1 MLIGGHVSAA
11 GGISNSPARAK
22 AIGANC
28 MQIFG
33 SSPRQWQVRIPEAE
47 EVEQY
52 KKELK
57 KHKIES
63 VYLHAPYLIN
73 LASYKKGLQKIS
85 YHALRDHFKICSL
98 IGAEGLIF
106 HLGSH
111 KETTLRKG
119 ISQTISAVKKI
130 LKEVSGKSQL
140 ILEVSS
146 GGGSKIGDSLE
157 QLALLFNGIKDSRA
171 SFCFDTAH
179 AFTAGMIDYSPAS
192 TNKFI
197 KEWDEM
203 IGLKNISVIHV
214 NDSRADFG
222 SKVDRHENLGK
233 GKIGL
238 SKLKRFAARAEFRKI
253 PWLLEV
259 PGISNEGPD
268 KQNVNIL
275 KRMLK

>member
-33 SSPRQWQVRIPEAE
+33 SSPRQWRVRIPETQ
-47 EVEQY
+47 EVEKY
-52 KKELK
+52 KEELK
-57 KHKIES
+57 IHGIES
-63 VYLHAPYLIN
+63 VFLHAPYLIN
-73 LASYKKGLQKIS
+73 LASDKKSLQKTS
-85 YHALRDHFKICSL
+85 YQALRDHFKISSL

-111 KETTLRKG
+111 KETTLKKG

-130 LKEVSGKSQL
+130 LKEVPGKSQL

-146 GGGSKIGDSLE
+146 GGGAKVGDSLE
-157 QLALLFNGIKDSRA
+157 QLAFLFKGIKDSRA

-179 AFTAGMIDYSPAS
+179 AFTAGILDYSPAS
-192 TNKFI
+192 VRQFLKDWNK
-197 KEWDEM
+197 M

-214 NDSRADFG
+214 NDSKADFG

-238 SKLKRFAARAEFRKI
+238 SKLKRFAGRAEFRKI
-253 PWLLEV
+253 PWILEV
-259 PGISNEGPD
+259 PGISHEGPD
-268 KQNVNIL
+268 RKNINIL
-275 KRMLK
+275 EKMLK